1 MKMFKKTYN
10 ILTMIALI
18 IIGVAFVGCNTD
30 DNNLSSEDLQT
41 FIIGKWQSSY
51 LLTTT
56 SGEKEPVTKD
66 NAHAEN
72 YKELTFFENKS
83 VIEESYQ
90 GDNLVKETL
99 LYTIDGDKVLITEK
113 SSGWKDGIS
122 FDTNFDGGPG
132 STRTESKEK
141 TLFFNRKNNML
152 SLKNLYFKKQ

>member
-30 DNNLSSEDLQT
+30 DDNLSSEDLQT

-51 LLTTT
+51 LLITT

-99 LYTIDGDKVLITEK
+99 LYTIVGDKVLIKEK
-113 SSGWKDGIS
+113 SSGWKDGI
-122 FDTNFDGGPG
+122 FIDTNFDDPA
-132 STRTESKEK
+132 TRTESKEK

-152 SLKNLYFKKQ
+152 SLKILYFKKQ

>member
-1 MKMFKKTYN
+1 MKMFKKIYN

-18 IIGVAFVGCNTD
+18 IIGVSLTGCNAD
-30 DNNLSSEDLQT
+30 DNNLSSEDLHT

-72 YKELTFFENKS
+72 YKEFTFFENKS

-99 LYTIDGDKVLITEK
+99 LYTIDGDKVLIKEK

-122 FDTNFDGGPG
+122 IDTNFDDPA
-132 STRTESKEK
+132 TRTESKEK

>member
-10 ILTMIALI
+10 ILTMITLI
-18 IIGVAFVGCNTD
+18 IIGVSFAGCNKD
-30 DNNLSSEDLQT
+30 DDNLSSEDLHT

-56 SGEKEPVTKD
+56 SGEKESVTKD
-66 NAHAEN
+66 NAHAEY
-72 YKELTFFENKS
+72 YKEFTFFENKS

-99 LYTIDGDKVLITEK
+99 LYTIDGDKVLIKEK

-122 FDTNFDGGPG
+122 IDTNFDDPA
-132 STRTESKEK
+132 TRTESKEK

>member
-1 MKMFKKTYN
+1 
-10 ILTMIALI
+10 MIALI
-18 IIGVAFVGCNTD
+18 IIGVAFAGCNAD
-30 DNNLSSEDLQT
+30 DNNLSSEDLHT
-41 FIIGKWQSSY
+41 FIIGKWQSSC
-51 LLTTT
+51 LLTTI

-72 YKELTFFENKS
+72 YKEFTFFENKS

-99 LYTIDGDKVLITEK
+99 LYTIDGDKVLIKEK

-122 FDTNFDGGPG
+122 FDTNFDGPA
-132 STRTESKEK
+132 TRTESKEK

-152 SLKNLYFKKQ
+152 SLKNLYFKKK